1 MVHFLCDHRDHYK
14 RAGIFALSENP
25 PLRESW
31 QRCDK
36 KPGTGLYR
44 DTRVSNERDGSE
56 NITPIS
62 ESLNEDEIHCSE
74 ATISA
79 TGKPTST
86 PAHDGNLF

>member
-1 MVHFLCDHRDHYK
+1 
-14 RAGIFALSENP
+14 
-25 PLRESW
+25 
-31 QRCDK
+31 
-36 KPGTGLYR
+36 
-44 DTRVSNERDGSE
+44 VSNERDGSE